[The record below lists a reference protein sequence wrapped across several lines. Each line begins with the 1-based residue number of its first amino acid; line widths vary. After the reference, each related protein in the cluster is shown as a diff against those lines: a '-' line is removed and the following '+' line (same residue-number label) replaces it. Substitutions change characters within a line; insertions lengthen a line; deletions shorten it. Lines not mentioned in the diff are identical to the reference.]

1 MNIQSPILNVL
12 NKTIRISGKKMIRD
26 FSEIEK
32 LQSSVKNT
40 EKFIE
45 ITKLNILNDLK
56 EVLGKLR
63 PNLKI
68 RSINNE
74 LEDCWIIDPID
85 SITNFSRAIDNFVIS
100 ISLKEDN
107 KINACVLYNPIRDEN
122 FYFQIGFGGFKND
135 YRIRVSEKKKL
146 KDSISS
152 FFFKNLKIENR
163 KILGNIRQIMQND
176 NNIEIRES
184 GSILHDISLLS
195 SGKIDCLLFSDSSL
209 RINEQISFIISETG
223 GVFLELE
230 INEKKI
236 YVASNK
242 YIGKIIKEMIENK
255 YENH

>member
-1 MNIQSPILNVL
+1 M
-12 NKTIRISGKKMIRD
+12 
-26 FSEIEK
+26 
-32 LQSSVKNT
+32 
-40 EKFIE
+40 
-45 ITKLNILNDLK
+45 
-56 EVLGKLR
+56 
-63 PNLKI
+63 
-68 RSINNE
+68 
-74 LEDCWIIDPID
+74 
-85 SITNFSRAIDNFVIS
+85 
-100 ISLKEDN
+100 KEDN

-135 YRIRVSEKKKL
+135 YRIRVSEKKKI
-146 KDSISS
+146 KRFNIII
-152 FFFKNLKIENR
+152 FFKNLKIENR

-236 YVASNK
+236 FIASNK